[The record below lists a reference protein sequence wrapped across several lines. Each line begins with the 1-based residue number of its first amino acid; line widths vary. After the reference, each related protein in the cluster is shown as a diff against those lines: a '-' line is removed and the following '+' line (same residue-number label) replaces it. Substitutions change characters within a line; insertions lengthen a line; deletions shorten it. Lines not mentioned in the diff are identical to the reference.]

1 MRHGI
6 SSIRAQAA
14 SKPAPS
20 WASQLWK
27 AIVGERDIK
36 GAANLAILQ
45 QAAKA
50 LDCAEQYATIIAQ
63 DGPVIQTKSGARD
76 HPLIRHQ
83 ISSRALCCRLLVRL
97 GIVDTPKRPVG
108 RPPVGGPGIRY
119 DQLEAMGLGSNE

>member
-1 MRHGI
+1 MTNSLRHGPKPP
-6 SSIRAQAA
+6 A
-14 SKPAPS
+14 SLGPAGR
-20 WASQLWK
+20 QLWK
-27 AIVGERDIK
+27 AIVGERDLK
-36 GAANLAILQ
+36 GAANLTILQ
-45 QAAKA
+45 QAATA
-50 LDCAEQYATIIAQ
+50 LDCAEQYAAIIAQ

-83 ISSRALCCRLLVRL
+83 ISARALCCRLLARL